1 MVDLGRF
8 WEGLG
13 KIWGGFGEGLGKVW
27 GGFGKVLG
35 MKFSSHWRNEGRPA
49 DRALRLNPPPHRGRA
64 CWTLNQVVLLSSLH
78 LKCLPRIFFPESCPS
93 KLLNPSLFL
102 SPAPRTFRRPGPR
115 WVETSWFGIFFSN
128 CCFQNTFQILSLKKH
143 RKKLENK
150 GFWPPKTV
158 PKPFENPS
166 QIDVPEQ
173 A

>member
-1 MVDLGRF
+1 MQRTFANQLLRTTFCKPTFTNQLGPAQ
-8 WEGLG
+8 
-13 KIWGGFGEGLGKVW
+13 K
-27 GGFGKVLG
+27 
-35 MKFSSHWRNEGRPA
+35 EGRARTEISAGALSRANLRSAAPPGTSVL
-49 DRALRLNPPPHRGRA
+49 DRKGKGF
-64 CWTLNQVVLLSSLH
+64 LLSLH
-78 LKCLPRIFFPESCPS
+78 QKCLPRIFFPEFCPS

-115 WVETSWFGIFFSN
+115 WRQTSWFGIFFSN
-128 CCFQNTFQILSLKKH
+128 FCFQNTFQNLTFKQH

-158 PKPFENPS
+158 PKPFKNPS